1 MTVNT
6 STGAGTLVQS
16 GLSGLPDIRGLRFDS
31 NAAGLTNFYTIN
43 PTTSAIF

>member
-43 PTTSAIF
+43 PTKSAIF